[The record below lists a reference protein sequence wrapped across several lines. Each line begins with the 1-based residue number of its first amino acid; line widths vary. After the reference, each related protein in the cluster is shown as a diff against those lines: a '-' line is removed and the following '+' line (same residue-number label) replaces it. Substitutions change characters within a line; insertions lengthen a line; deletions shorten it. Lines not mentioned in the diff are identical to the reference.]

1 MPKDIYEIENEMRCD
16 EKCSHIPE
24 LVGDN
29 PKGEMDKDI
38 MNIIWF
44 KHILPQIRY
53 FENYF

>member
-16 EKCSHIPE
+16 EKCSYIPKLE
-24 LVGDN
+24 GDN
-29 PKGEMDKDI
+29 PKGEVDKDI

-53 FENYF
+53 LKYYI